1 MLSFGSSAELTAQC
15 ACAIGM
21 PQQRHSPEEGRG
33 VSKERAGVGGGG
45 GGGNRREPGDWD
57 WGGVVEETR
66 AVKTE
71 EQDQGVGHKQVGSQ
85 VGPGR
90 LGAKFLAVSTEGKAE
105 ALAVLVWCRVG
116 LGTGAHRVTLMEG
129 MSHGF
134 NALPAAG
141 LFCLCHLNYLET
153 RQ

>member
-1 MLSFGSSAELTAQC
+1 MLGW
-15 ACAIGM
+15 G
-21 PQQRHSPEEGRG
+21 GG
-33 VSKERAGVGGGG
+33 GNGGERGGGG
-45 GGGNRREPGDWD
+45 GGGGG
-57 WGGVVEETR
+57 GGVGATGGGLVIGIG
-66 AVKTE
+66 
-71 EQDQGVGHKQVGSQ
+71 GVLWKRPGQLRQKSRIKGLGHKQVGSQ

-90 LGAKFLAVSTEGKAE
+90 LGAKFLAVRTEGKAE

-129 MSHGF
+129 VSHGF